1 MYTNSYLEYY
11 KMSNE
16 DKKTRTVRL
25 THDMNARLEA
35 LCEHLGTNVNA
46 FLITK
51 IGEIVSTS
59 ELSFKSQKN
68 NSELYDVMNNML
80 SSFVEANVESF
91 EESEKQLPL
100 DKDL

>member
-1 MYTNSYLEYY
+1 
-11 KMSNE
+11 MSND

-25 THDMNARLEA
+25 THSMNARLEA

-59 ELSFKSQKN
+59 EITFKSQQSQNAMVDILSQFSDSASEHLGDIKN
-68 NSELYDVMNNML
+68 NPEQQL
-80 SSFVEANVESF
+80 SL
-91 EESEKQLPL
+91 EKEV
-100 DKDL
+100 

>member
-1 MYTNSYLEYY
+1 MT
-11 KMSNE
+11 NE

-25 THDMNARLEA
+25 THSMNARLEA

-59 ELSFKSQKN
+59 EITFKSQQSQNAMVDILAQFADSATEDLKEVKQN
-68 NSELYDVMNNML
+68 TEQQL
-80 SSFVEANVESF
+80 S
-91 EESEKQLPL
+91 L
-100 DKDL
+100 DQDS

>member
-1 MYTNSYLEYY
+1 
-11 KMSNE
+11 MSNE

-59 ELSFKSQKN
+59 ELTFKAQKN
-68 NSELYDVMNNML
+68 
-80 SSFVEANVESF
+80 SSDMFGLINEMISNADEDMKEV
-91 EESEKQLPL
+91 KQKVQEQMTL
-100 DKDL
+100 DQDS